1 MASHAVVYDDFNR
14 DHLDDDR
21 WTYLTI
27 PGGGASETWT
37 CFEPAA
43 ETRVGEGTLDLFV
56 PRFTSRHRYSPAIGN
71 IKRGLLSRSGF
82 STRDGVAVVALDMA
96 VTRVGEIPTDY
107 GDGFASFMLIDIESG
122 WSFQVCCNGYN
133 TFGFHDSPDRTY
145 RSHQPTTVTFAAA
158 QVPSIIGQS
167 RRHEIIIDSGDAS
180 VEWWADGKLTSR
192 LDDADIPASL
202 HIALGLATLISA
214 QSIPAE
220 PVRYASGLSVSFGPV
235 GYAPR
240 LSPPRVVLLTGVNNH
255 TDRITSGRLTLGSQP
270 SGRPLATDFVVKR
283 VGDRPVDG

>member
-1 MASHAVVYDDFNR
+1 MAPHTVAYDDFAGDR
-14 DHLDDDR
+14 LDDDR
-21 WTYLTI
+21 WTYLTM
-27 PGGGASETWT
+27 PGRGGSETWT
-37 CFEPAA
+37 CFEPEA
-43 ETRVGEGTLDLFV
+43 EARVREGTLDLFIS
-56 PRFTSRHRYSPAIGN
+56 RFTSKQRRLQAIGDV
-71 IKRGLLSRSGF
+71 KHELVSRSSF
-82 STRDGVAVVALDMA
+82 STRDGVAVFALDMA
-96 VTRVGEIPTDY
+96 ATRVGAMPADY
-107 GDGFASFMLIDIESG
+107 RDGFASFMLIDIESG
-122 WSFQVCCNGYN
+122 WSLQVCCNGYN

-220 PVRYASGLSVSFGPV
+220 PVRYASGLSVSFGPF
-235 GYAPR
+235 
-240 LSPPRVVLLTGVNNH
+240 GVRTAIIPAEGGAAHGGQQPHGTNH
-255 TDRITSGRLTLGSQP
+255 
-270 SGRPLATDFVVKR
+270 
-283 VGDRPVDG
+283 